1 MGRLIVITTPDIA
14 LGFQLAGVETFA
26 VESGAQAETVLR
38 TLLEAEGYQV
48 LTADG
53 GKTALALL
61 ETAEPDL
68 ILLDLSMP
76 EMDGFDFCR
85 EFSHRGRARSI
96 PIIVL
101 TALDTFTYSEE
112 FLSSLFDVQLF
123 MYKPFKPNILL
134 ENVRVALARP
144 TAHIPEERT

>member
-1 MGRLIVITTPDIA
+1 MTKTI
-14 LGFQLAGVETFA
+14 LAIDDDADT
-26 VESGAQAETVLR
+26 R
-38 TLLEAEGYQV
+38 TLLAALLEAEGYRA

-53 GKTALALL
+53 GKAALALL
-61 ETAEPDL
+61 ETETPDL

-85 EFSHRGRARSI
+85 ELSHGGRSRSI

-123 MYKPFKPNILL
+123 MYKPFKPNVLL
-134 ENVRVALARP
+134 ENVRTALARP
-144 TAHIPEERT
+144 PAHIPEERT